1 MRSRSLRITR
11 WGWMATTLALVVA
24 LLATAWASQRGAARA
39 SDTLVRGQSDV
50 LMEAFREFMR
60 ARQGVP
66 SAATI
71 DSFVADRRDAGV
83 RYVGI
88 RIGRDDPIEA
98 GVPLGDP
105 PPRDEGGRGGR
116 GGGGRGAPPGPRAIG
131 DRVRMESPV
140 LICADPPCAGRSG
153 FAPASAVL
161 EFEPVVAEELTAS
174 ASRTF
179 FVASIV
185 AAALLAAALAFFR
198 LSLLREQ
205 AQHRVEQERRL
216 ASLGEMS
223 AVLAHEIRNPLA
235 SLKGAAQLLVERRG
249 MDEGEHRKAER
260 IVTEAKR
267 LEALIADLLEFARGG
282 KLELAPTDP
291 GTLLKESLD
300 EVGRDAFRLRLA
312 EVPPWPLDADHMRRA
327 LTNLLRN
334 AAQASPAGTKSE
346 IGLAVHGDELV
357 FTIRDFGPGI
367 PAGEES
373 RIFEPF
379 YTTRTTGTGL
389 GLAVARRIAELHDG
403 RITASNHPAGGAVF
417 EIVIPRP

>member
-1 MRSRSLRITR
+1 MRSRALLITR

-24 LLATAWASQRGAARA
+24 LLATAWSSQRGAARA

-50 LMEAFREFMR
+50 LMEAFREFTR
-60 ARQGVP
+60 ARPGVP
-66 SAATI
+66 LVATL
-71 DSFVADRRDAGV
+71 DTFVADRRDAGV

-88 RIGRDDPIEA
+88 RVDGDDPIQS

-105 PPRDEGGRGGR
+105 PARDDGSRGGR
-116 GGGGRGAPPGPRAIG
+116 GGGRGGPTGPRAVG
-131 DRVRMESPV
+131 DRVRLESPV
-140 LICADPPCAGRSG
+140 LICANPPCSGRSG
-153 FAPASAVL
+153 FAPASSVL
-161 EFEPVVAEELTAS
+161 EFEPVVAEELTGS
-174 ASRTF
+174 ANRTF
-179 FVASIV
+179 FVAAIV
-185 AAALLAAALAFFR
+185 AAALLAAGLAFFR
-198 LSLLREQ
+198 LSVLREQ
-205 AQHRVEQERRL
+205 AQHRIEQERRL

-235 SLKGAAQLLVERRG
+235 SLKGAAQLLVERKG

-260 IVTEAKR
+260 IVTEAVR

-291 GTLLKESLD
+291 GSLLKAALE
-300 EVGRDAFRLRLA
+300 EVGRDSFRLRTADL
-312 EVPPWPLDADHMRRA
+312 PPWPLDADHMRRA

-334 AAQASPAGTKSE
+334 AAQASPEGTTSE
-346 IGLAVHGDELV
+346 VGLAVKNDELV
-357 FTIRDFGPGI
+357 FTVRDFGPGI